1 MLHRLEYKVWDAWL
15 HASRPD
21 GQNAAEEPQVRL
33 TRNGVSYEMAQ
44 AAAFRAMGSEMR
56 GECAVACPTFVLTD
70 EQRATVASIGVQ
82 LPMSYARYGGGQ
94 PDRRRRRSTA
104 RQEAASM
111 SDSRAPEVSDLGQVT
126 FHIEGPLGIVTLNRP
141 EVLNAQGYEL
151 LAQVDQAFDLAQADQ
166 AIRVVIVRGAGGVF
180 SAGHDL
186 SPGQQRG
193 DDPLERYNEFKKY
206 NLDLLLKWRD
216 FPKPTI
222 AMVDGYCIYAGWML
236 AAVMDL
242 VFASDRAQFL
252 GGFVEY
258 NSIPWD
264 LGFRKAKE
272 ICFESRF
279 MTAAECQAAGFVS
292 RVFPVEDLERETRAF
307 ARRVAENH
315 PFTLRMTKLQINKA
329 QDAQGFRSLLEDSLG
344 DYVAMMFMPGFST
357 ILEDKKRLRAVD
369 LAVRG
374 RRGERYGQDGT
385 QRET

>member
-1 MLHRLEYKVWDAWL
+1 
-15 HASRPD
+15 
-21 GQNAAEEPQVRL
+21 
-33 TRNGVSYEMAQ
+33 
-44 AAAFRAMGSEMR
+44 
-56 GECAVACPTFVLTD
+56 
-70 EQRATVASIGVQ
+70 
-82 LPMSYARYGGGQ
+82 
-94 PDRRRRRSTA
+94 
-104 RQEAASM
+104 M
-111 SDSRAPEVSDLGQVT
+111 SDIQVAGLEDFGQVT
-126 FHIEGPLGIVTLNRP
+126 FHRDGPLGIVTLNRP
-141 EVLNAQGYEL
+141 EALNAQGYEM
-151 LAQVDQAFDLAQADQ
+151 LAQIDQGFDLAQADPG
-166 AIRVVIVRGAGGVF
+166 IRVVVVRGTNGVF

-186 SPGQQRG
+186 SPGRRQ
-193 DDPLERYNEFKKY
+193 DEDPLERYNQFKKY

-236 AAVMDL
+236 EAVMDL

-279 MTAAECQAAGFVS
+279 MTAAECRADGFVS
-292 RVFPVEDLERETRAF
+292 RVFAPEDLERETFAF

-315 PFTLRMTKLQINKA
+315 PFTLRMSKLQINKA

-344 DYVAMMFMPGFST
+344 DYLAMSYMPGFSA

-374 RRGERYGQDGT
+374 RAGERYGQGGNPPPG
-385 QRET
+385 

>member
-1 MLHRLEYKVWDAWL
+1 
-15 HASRPD
+15 
-21 GQNAAEEPQVRL
+21 
-33 TRNGVSYEMAQ
+33 
-44 AAAFRAMGSEMR
+44 
-56 GECAVACPTFVLTD
+56 
-70 EQRATVASIGVQ
+70 
-82 LPMSYARYGGGQ
+82 
-94 PDRRRRRSTA
+94 
-104 RQEAASM
+104 
-111 SDSRAPEVSDLGQVT
+111 
-126 FHIEGPLGIVTLNRP
+126 
-141 EVLNAQGYEL
+141 
-151 LAQVDQAFDLAQADQ
+151 
-166 AIRVVIVRGAGGVF
+166 
-180 SAGHDL
+180 
-186 SPGQQRG
+186 
-193 DDPLERYNEFKKY
+193 
-206 NLDLLLKWRD
+206 
-216 FPKPTI
+216 
-222 AMVDGYCIYAGWML
+222 MVDGYCIYAGWML

-242 VFASDRAQFL
+242 VFASDQAQFL

-292 RVFPVEDLERETRAF
+292 RVFPAEDLERETRAF

>member
-1 MLHRLEYKVWDAWL
+1 LSDI
-15 HASRPD
+15 
-21 GQNAAEEPQVRL
+21 QV
-33 TRNGVSYEMAQ
+33 TR
-44 AAAFRAMGSEMR
+44 
-56 GECAVACPTFVLTD
+56 
-70 EQRATVASIGVQ
+70 
-82 LPMSYARYGGGQ
+82 AR
-94 PDRRRRRSTA
+94 DF
-104 RQEAASM
+104 
-111 SDSRAPEVSDLGQVT
+111 GQVT
-126 FHIEGPLGIVTLNRP
+126 FHQEGPLGIITLNRP
-141 EVLNAQGYEL
+141 EVLNAQGYEM
-151 LAQVDQAFDLAQADQ
+151 LAQIDQGFDLARAEPE
-166 AIRVVIVRGAGGVF
+166 IRVVIVRGSGGVF

-186 SPGQQRG
+186 SPDRQQAE
-193 DDPLERYNEFKKY
+193 DPLERYDEFKKY

-272 ICFESRF
+272 VCFESRF
-279 MTAAECQAAGFVS
+279 MTAEECRADGFVS
-292 RVFPVEDLERETRAF
+292 RVFTPEDLERETCAF

-315 PFTLRMTKLQINKA
+315 PFTLRMTKVQINKA

-344 DYVAMMFMPGFST
+344 DYLAMRYMPGFST
-357 ILEDKKRLRAVD
+357 VLEGRKRLRSVD

-374 RRGERYGQDGT
+374 RRGERYGQSGEPPA
-385 QRET
+385 R

>member
-1 MLHRLEYKVWDAWL
+1 
-15 HASRPD
+15 
-21 GQNAAEEPQVRL
+21 
-33 TRNGVSYEMAQ
+33 
-44 AAAFRAMGSEMR
+44 
-56 GECAVACPTFVLTD
+56 
-70 EQRATVASIGVQ
+70 
-82 LPMSYARYGGGQ
+82 
-94 PDRRRRRSTA
+94 
-104 RQEAASM
+104 M
-111 SDSRAPEVSDLGQVT
+111 SDEPSAELRDLGQVT
-126 FHIEGPLGIVTLNRP
+126 FHRDGPVGIVTLNRP

-186 SPGQQRG
+186 SGDRQREA
-193 DDPLERYNEFKKY
+193 DPLERYNDFKKY

-242 VFASDRAQFL
+242 VFAADRAQFL

-264 LGFRKAKE
+264 VGFRKAKE
-272 ICFESRF
+272 IVFESRF
-279 MTAAECQAAGFVS
+279 LTAAEAQADGFVS
-292 RVFPVEDLERETRAF
+292 RVFTPDDLEPETLAF

-315 PFTLRMTKLQINKA
+315 PFTLRMAKLQINKA

-344 DYVAMMFMPGFST
+344 DYLAMTFMPGFST
-357 ILEDKKRLRAVD
+357 RLEGKKRLRAVD

-374 RRGERYGQDGT
+374 ARGERYGQGGPPAGT
-385 QRET
+385 

>member
-1 MLHRLEYKVWDAWL
+1 
-15 HASRPD
+15 
-21 GQNAAEEPQVRL
+21 
-33 TRNGVSYEMAQ
+33 
-44 AAAFRAMGSEMR
+44 
-56 GECAVACPTFVLTD
+56 
-70 EQRATVASIGVQ
+70 
-82 LPMSYARYGGGQ
+82 
-94 PDRRRRRSTA
+94 
-104 RQEAASM
+104 M
-111 SDSRAPEVSDLGQVT
+111 SDIQVTRARDFGQVT
-126 FHIEGPLGIVTLNRP
+126 FHQEGPLGIVTLNRP
-141 EVLNAQGYEL
+141 EVLNAQGYEM
-151 LAQVDQAFDLAQADQ
+151 LAQIDQAFDLARAEPEV
-166 AIRVVIVRGAGGVF
+166 RVVIVRGSGGVF

-186 SPGQQRG
+186 SPDRQEAE
-193 DDPLERYNEFKKY
+193 DPLERYDEFRKY

-272 ICFESRF
+272 VCFESRF
-279 MTAAECQAAGFVS
+279 MTAEECRADGFVS
-292 RVFPVEDLERETRAF
+292 RVFTPEDLERETFSF

-315 PFTLRMTKLQINKA
+315 PFTLRMTKVQINKA

-344 DYVAMMFMPGFST
+344 DYLAMRYMPGFST
-357 ILEDKKRLRAVD
+357 ILAGRKRLRSVD

-374 RRGERYGQDGT
+374 RRGERYGQSA
-385 QRET
+385 EPPAS

>member
-1 MLHRLEYKVWDAWL
+1 
-15 HASRPD
+15 
-21 GQNAAEEPQVRL
+21 
-33 TRNGVSYEMAQ
+33 
-44 AAAFRAMGSEMR
+44 
-56 GECAVACPTFVLTD
+56 
-70 EQRATVASIGVQ
+70 
-82 LPMSYARYGGGQ
+82 
-94 PDRRRRRSTA
+94 
-104 RQEAASM
+104 M
-111 SDSRAPEVSDLGQVT
+111 SDSQVTGARDFGQVT
-126 FHIEGPLGIVTLNRP
+126 FHQEGPLGIVTLNRP
-141 EVLNAQGYEL
+141 EAMNAQGYEM
-151 LAQVDQAFDLAQADQ
+151 LAQIDQAFDVARAEPG
-166 AIRVVIVRGAGGVF
+166 IRVVIVRGSSGVF

-186 SPGQQRG
+186 GPDRQEAQ
-193 DDPLERYNEFKKY
+193 DPLERYDEFKKY

-272 ICFESRF
+272 VCFESRF
-279 MTAAECQAAGFVS
+279 MTAQECRADGFVS
-292 RVFPVEDLERETRAF
+292 RVFSPDDLERETLAY

-344 DYVAMMFMPGFST
+344 DYLVMRHMPGFST
-357 ILEDKKRLRAVD
+357 ILPGQKRLRSVD

-374 RRGERYGQDGT
+374 RRGERYGQGAPGT
-385 QRET
+385 VQEEDA